1 MLSTL
6 MVAALAVTAV
16 QDTDTTLSASGIDGV
31 YVEQHNGSVEV
42 RSWDRDEI
50 RVQAEHPRRADVE
63 IRARGSR
70 LLIES
75 EGMPHL
81 AVRYTINVPVD
92 MDLDLEGLKLDVSV
106 DGVDGDIMIET
117 LQGRIDVSN
126 SAGSLDAETLSGAI
140 DVNGFDGDINAVSTS
155 QHITLQGVS
164 GAVMVEAV
172 SGRVALFD
180 VDASSLDVESISG
193 GIEYSGSFSR
203 GGDYSLTSHSG
214 MVSLDL
220 IAGLEMTMEIL
231 NHSGTV
237 DMDYPDARLIESRHG
252 EMLFEIA
259 GGGTLVEIETFSGQ
273 VRIREIRGR

>member
-6 MVAALAVTAV
+6 MIAALAVTAV

-31 YVEQHNGSVEV
+31 FVEQHNGSVVV

-50 RVQAEHPRRADVE
+50 RVRAEHPRRAEVE
-63 IRARGSR
+63 VRARGSR

-75 EGMPHL
+75 DGMPHL
-81 AVRYTINVPVD
+81 AVRYTIDVPVE
-92 MDLDLEGLKLDVSV
+92 MDLDLEGLKLDVSI
-106 DGVDGDIMIET
+106 DGVEGDIIVET

-126 SAGSLDAETLSGAI
+126 SAGSLDAETLSGGI
-140 DVNGFDGDINAVSTS
+140 EVNGFDGDISAVSTS
-155 QHITLQGVS
+155 QHITLNGVS

-172 SGRVALFD
+172 SGRVALVD
-180 VDASSLDVESISG
+180 IDASSLDVESISG
-193 GIEYSGSFSR
+193 GIEYSGSFAR

-220 IAGLEMTMEIL
+220 IPGLEMTMEIM

-237 DMDYPDARLIESRHG
+237 DMDYPNARLIESRHG

-273 VRIREIRGR
+273 VRIREVRGR